1 MVLFMTKILLSGC
14 GGKMGRVIASC
25 IADREDCEI
34 IGGIE
39 PGGMDDTAF
48 PVYSQPA
55 QFDGAGRCLSSIF
68 LIHPHW
74 KGFFPIPLRTIRLR

>member
-34 IGGIE
+34 IAGID
-39 PGGMDDTAF
+39 PAGMDDTAF
-48 PVYSQPA
+48 PVYSSPA
-55 QFDGAGRCLSSIF
+55 QFDGRQMLSSIF